1 MRMEP
6 TRSDPY
12 SRNVIPAASAAA
24 APPEEPPGVRV
35 VSHGLLVTPYS
46 SLPVCPK
53 APSMKA
59 TLVFPTMSA
68 PAFFKRRATVASE
81 SATNSLN
88 AGVPQVVCSPETSK
102 LSLIVI
108 GTPCSGR
115 KSSPRALASSAAAA
129 SCNATSRCSST
140 TAFTAEFATSMRAS
154 SNSVS
159 SRDETSLRRIACAA
173 SVADWNSRVSCI
185 FFALRSTHDDW
196 FLELRHPRI
205 SVLTALD
212 VQLAVV
218 TGWAVAIR
226 VDPARQ
232 CLDGRHD
239 IVHRAAMHDR
249 GRVLDL
255 GQIHDRE
262 VVVVAGIGVDRKGG
276 MDEDLITIRGV
287 LVAAIAGPV
296 GVSPARSS
304 RPHSSSYS
312 GWMTGPMDSGSK
324 LAAVAV
330 SSATR
335 TPR

>member
-12 SRNVIPAASAAA
+12 SRNVIPADSAAA
-24 APPEEPPGVRV
+24 APPEEPPGVRA

-46 SLPVCPK
+46 SLAVCPK
-53 APSMKA
+53 SASMKA
-59 TLVFPTMSA
+59 TLVFPTIIA
-68 PAFFKRRATVASE
+68 PARSSRRTTVASE
-81 SATNSLN
+81 SATKSLK
-88 AGVPQVVCSPETSK
+88 AGLPQVVCSLATLK

-108 GTPCSGR
+108 GTPCSGL

-159 SRDETSLRRIACAA
+159 SREDSSLRRTACAA
-173 SVADWNSRVSCI
+173 SVADWNSSVSCI
-185 FFALRSTHDDW
+185 FALRSTYDDW

-205 SVLTALD
+205 SVLAALD

-218 TGWAVAIR
+218 TGGAVSIG

-239 IVHRAAMHDR
+239 IVHRAAVHDR
-249 GRVLDL
+249 GRLLDL
-255 GQIHDRE
+255 GQVNDRE
-262 VVVVAGIGVDRKGG
+262 VVFVAEIGVDRKGG
-276 MDEDLITIRGV
+276 MDENTFAIRGV
-287 LVAAIAGPV
+287 LVIGDRRAGRRQPGVIQPV
-296 GVSPARSS
+296 AQFV
-304 RPHSSSYS
+304 
-312 GWMTGPMDSGSK
+312 
-324 LAAVAV
+324 V
-330 SSATR
+330 
-335 TPR
+335 